1 MLFARIAAATVA
13 ALATLPAVAQ
23 EWGFRAGA
31 ASRVEYTDN
40 YQLRAVDQF
49 SATTVTVAPFVTG
62 YRRTETSQIDLLA
75 GVGYNYVFASEGDN
89 LDYWSG
95 RLSLNGTA
103 VHDRHN
109 YGFNVGVV
117 RDQTVRSETLL
128 TGVVLGAGS
137 TLTGATAGVNYGYA
151 LTERLNA
158 GVFGSVFSNTY
169 SDVPAGSA
177 TTDNDGWSVGGNLV
191 YRLTDRTRLTG
202 TTSYTKF
209 SSDITDSDSV
219 SATLAVAHDYSDRLS
234 FSAYGGYFW
243 SNIEST
249 QNFFV
254 CPTTPALCQAG
265 LVAPVQVAFGDER
278 NSNGT
283 LFGGSVEYRYS
294 ERTTFDANAAQN
306 IQPSGVGTI
315 TEVTSV
321 IGSVNHSFS
330 DRLRGRLGAGWRRST
345 IPGTDGGST
354 GLRTELTNVGV
365 SVSYDLTREWL
376 LTVGAR
382 RDWSDQR
389 GLTADANV
397 LFVSL
402 AWNWPGQS
410 IGDWGGFVGGFGGGA
425 GTLGFPAAAP
435 VPATSPQAVPGQ
447 PMFDPTPAPAGR
459 PAGGETTNP

>member
-1 MLFARIAAATVA
+1 MVPAKLAAA
-13 ALATLPAVAQ
+13 ALAAFIALPAAAQ

-40 YQLRAVDQF
+40 YQLRAADQF

-62 YRRTETSQIDLLA
+62 YRRSETSQIDLLA
-75 GVGYNYVFASEGDN
+75 GVGYNYVIASEGGND
-89 LDYWSG
+89 DYWSG
-95 RLSLNGTA
+95 RLSLTGSA

-117 RDQTVRSETLL
+117 RDQTIRTETQL
-128 TGVVLGAGS
+128 TGVVFGAGS
-137 TLTGATAGVNYGYA
+137 TRTGTTAGANYGYA

-158 GVFGSVFSNTY
+158 GAFGSVFSNDY
-169 SDVPAGSA
+169 GSA
-177 TTDNDGWSVGGNLV
+177 SGGGTQSDNRGWSVGGNLG
-191 YRLTDRTRLTG
+191 YALTDRTQVTLAS
-202 TTSYTKF
+202 SYSWF
-209 SSDITDSDSV
+209 DSDISDSDSV
-219 SATLAVAHDYSDRLS
+219 STTLGISHRYSEWLS

-254 CPTTPALCQAG
+254 CPTTPAVCQAG

-278 NSNGT
+278 SSSGT
-283 LFGGSVEYRYS
+283 LFGGTVNYRIS
-294 ERTTFDANAAQN
+294 ERTTIGADASQN

-315 TEVTSV
+315 TKVTAMGASL
-321 IGSVNHSFS
+321 NHGFS
-330 DRLRGRLGAGWRRST
+330 ERLRGQIGGAWRRST
-345 IPGTDGGST
+345 IPGTDSGTT
-354 GLRTELTNVGV
+354 GLRSEFSNVGV
-365 SVSYDLTREWL
+365 SMSYDLARDWL

-389 GLTADANV
+389 GLSADANV
-397 LFVSL
+397 VFLSL
-402 AWNWPGQS
+402 AWNWPNQS
-410 IGDWGGFVGGFGGGA
+410 IGDWGGFVGGYEGRG
-425 GTLGFPAAAP
+425 LPAATP
-435 VPATSPQAVPGQ
+435 GVGMPPQAVPGQ